1 MRLLVALVMTAFLW
15 SGSARA
21 APIFDR
27 LVVFGDSLSDAGNV
41 FRLTSS
47 DPALYH
53 PDPPPA
59 LGSPA
64 FPAYYMGRASNGPNW
79 VDQLADRLGLPRAT
93 ASLGGGLNYAYAS
106 AESGS
111 GTNQRF
117 PSPTYPPNP
126 PLTVL
131 RTGAQIDAF
140 AAAHGQFRPD
150 DLVTLWVGANDFKSV
165 KGPADVIHSVDN
177 IVQHVRKL
185 NDLGAR
191 TILVPNQVDLSKPP
205 YFHQPGSPPAAL
217 IQALVGLFNTTLATR
232 LQALAN
238 DHTIQ
243 ARIVPVDGFTA
254 MNRVFADPA
263 AYGFTNVTDP
273 ALIFDATTSVFSEVP
288 DADGYFWFDP
298 IHPTTGAQAV
308 FAEAAYGAL
317 IPAPNSLSLVL
328 PGLAALAG
336 LGSIRRAAARMS
348 RPKGRWGVL
357 WSFRGTGRHSA

>member
-1 MRLLVALVMTAFLW
+1 
-15 SGSARA
+15 
-21 APIFDR
+21 
-27 LVVFGDSLSDAGNV
+27 
-41 FRLTSS
+41 
-47 DPALYH
+47 
-53 PDPPPA
+53 
-59 LGSPA
+59 
-64 FPAYYMGRASNGPNW
+64 MGRASNGPNW

-140 AAAHGQFRPD
+140 AAAHGRFNPD

-165 KGPADVIHSVDN
+165 RAPADVTRSVDN
-177 IVQHVRKL
+177 IVEHVRKL

-205 YFHQPGSPPAAL
+205 YFNQPTSPPAAV
-217 IQALVGLFNTTLATR
+217 IQALIGLFNTTLATR

-238 DHTIQ
+238 DPTIL
-243 ARIVPVDGFTA
+243 ARIVPVDEFTA

-263 AYGFTNVTDP
+263 AYGFTNITDP
-273 ALIFDATTSVFSEVP
+273 ALTFDTTTEMFCEVT
-288 DADGYFWFDP
+288 DAGGYFWFDV
-298 IHPTTGAQAV
+298 IHPTTGGQAV
-308 FAEAAYGAL
+308 FAEAAYGVL

-328 PGLAALAG
+328 PGLAALVAANPFRR
-336 LGSIRRAAARMS
+336 RRARAE
-348 RPKGRWGVL
+348 PV
-357 WSFRGTGRHSA
+357 

>member
-1 MRLLVALVMTAFLW
+1 MKLLVALAV
-15 SGSARA
+15 SASFWCSSLRA

-41 FRLTSS
+41 FRLTSG
-47 DPALYH
+47 DPTLYH
-53 PDPPPA
+53 PDPPPV
-59 LGSPA
+59 LGSPP

-79 VDQLADRLGLPRAT
+79 VDHLADRLGLPRAT

-117 PSPTYPPNP
+117 PSPTYPPNRP
-126 PLTVL
+126 VTVL

-140 AAAHGQFRPD
+140 AAAHGRFRPD

-217 IQALVGLFNTTLATR
+217 IQALVGLFNSTLATR

-238 DHTIQ
+238 DPAIL
-243 ARIVPVDGFTA
+243 ARIVPVDEFTA

-263 AYGFTNVTDP
+263 SYGFTNVTDP
-273 ALIFDATTSVFSEVP
+273 ALTFDATTGAFSEVS
-288 DADGYFWFDP
+288 DASGYFWYDL

-317 IPAPNSLSLVL
+317 IPAPSSLSLVL
-328 PGLAALAG
+328 PGLAALVAANPF
-336 LGSIRRAAARMS
+336 RRRRTRAEA
-348 RPKGRWGVL
+348 V
-357 WSFRGTGRHSA
+357 

>member
-1 MRLLVALVMTAFLW
+1 MKLSIALAVLASLW
-15 SGSARA
+15 SGGVRA

-47 DPALYH
+47 DPARYH
-53 PDPPPA
+53 PDPPPV

-93 ASLGGGLNYAYAS
+93 ASLDGGLNYAYAS

-140 AAAHGQFRPD
+140 AAAHGRFRPD

-177 IVQHVRKL
+177 IVEHVREL

-191 TILVPNQVDLSKPP
+191 TILIPNQVDLSKPP

-217 IQALVGLFNTTLATR
+217 IQELVGLFNTTLATR

-238 DHTIQ
+238 DPTIQ
-243 ARIVPVDGFTA
+243 ARIVPVDEFTA

-263 AYGFTNVTDP
+263 AYGFVNVTDP
-273 ALIFDATTSVFSEVP
+273 ALTFDAATGVFSEVP
-288 DADGYFWFDP
+288 DASGYFWFDL
-298 IHPTTGAQAV
+298 IHPTTGAQAI
-308 FAEAAYGAL
+308 FAQAAYGAL
-317 IPAPNSLSLVL
+317 IPAPSSLSLVL
-328 PGLAALAG
+328 PGLAALLAVRPF
-336 LGSIRRAAARMS
+336 RR
-348 RPKGRWGVL
+348 RPAEAER
-357 WSFRGTGRHSA
+357 A